1 MKITIEAIE
10 NLQKSLKDLPPV
22 ENKERE
28 VTKPEAV
35 KLLASEIADLQERG
49 YTIEMIAEILTKSGL
64 ELKASTLKSYI
75 TRARAS
81 GGRNSGARKKR
92 AKVTPRN
99 ADGEDKKKAS
109 EKHDVKASTGEKA
122 NTSGG
127 ENSPVGATSKNTN
140 DVKNSPVTPS
150 GQFSPRGDSDVI

>member
-28 VTKPEAV
+28 VTKPDAV

-49 YTIEMIAEILTKSGL
+49 YTIEMIAEILTKNGL

-92 AKVTPRN
+92 SKVTPRN
-99 ADGEDKKKAS
+99 TAHEDKEKAS
-109 EKHDVKASTGEKA
+109 GKHESKAPSGAKVNTDGGQNSPTDAGSINTTDVKT
-122 NTSGG
+122 
-127 ENSPVGATSKNTN
+127 
-140 DVKNSPVTPS
+140 SPVTPS
-150 GQFSPRGDSDVI
+150 GQFSPRGDSDAI